1 MKKLNQILEERQEK
15 HLKNKKESMNPNNR
29 ELSIVVYIFVGLF
42 ILLMGYF
49 VYYNIAVSPNII
61 NSSYNKRQDLFAKKV
76 VRGEIISSDGKVLA
90 QTSVSKDG
98 TETREYPYNNM
109 YAHVIGY
116 ATKGKAGLESLV
128 NFNLLRSNAP
138 LLERVIKEF
147 RGVKNTGDNVITT
160 LDSKIQETAYDAL
173 GSHDGAIVVMEA
185 DTGKILAMV
194 SKPDYNPNNIDQLWD
209 SLVAAENTQD
219 SSLLNRATQ
228 GKYPPGST
236 FKILTLLEYMKENP
250 DYKDYTYQCTG
261 KIALEDS
268 VINCYH
274 NTVHGEVDLYHSFAK
289 SCNSSFANIGSN
301 LNINSLA
308 KLCDNFLFNET
319 LPYSMVYNKSSFTLT
334 KDAKTYDVM
343 QTMIGQ
349 GETLVS
355 PLHMAM
361 ITQTIANNGVM
372 MKPYLVDHTE
382 NYDGKTV
389 KKFTPSAYGNIIT
402 EEEAK
407 IMQDF
412 MQGVVNDGTASKLSG
427 QSYTAAGKTGS
438 AEFGNVKGQ
447 SHAWFVGFA
456 SVEDSKIVVSIIVE
470 EAGAGSEYAV
480 PIAKKIFDAYYNNR

>member
-1 MKKLNQILEERQEK
+1 M
-15 HLKNKKESMNPNNR
+15 
-29 ELSIVVYIFVGLF
+29 VYIFVGLF

-49 VYYNIAVSPNII
+49 VYYNIVVSPNII

-76 VRGEIISSDGKVLA
+76 VRGEIISSDGKILA
-90 QTSVSKDG
+90 QTNVNKDG
-98 TETREYPYNNM
+98 IETREYPYSNM

-138 LLERVIKEF
+138 ILERVIKEF
-147 RGVKNTGDNVITT
+147 RGVKNIGDNVVTT
-160 LDSKIQETAYDAL
+160 LDSTIQETAYNAL

-209 SLVAAENTQD
+209 SLVAAENTED

-236 FKILTLLEYMKENP
+236 FKILTLLEYIKENP
-250 DYKDYTYQCTG
+250 NYKDYMYNCTG
-261 KIALEDS
+261 KITLEDS

-274 NTVHGEVDLYHSFAK
+274 NTVHGEEDLYKSFAK
-289 SCNSSFANIGSN
+289 SCNSSFANIGLN

-308 KLCDNFLFNET
+308 KLCDNFLFNEA
-319 LPYSMVYNKSSFTLT
+319 LPYSMAYNKSSFSLT
-334 KDAKTYDVM
+334 KDARTYDVM

-372 MKPYLVDHTE
+372 MKPYLIDHTE
-382 NYDGKTV
+382 NYDGKAI
-389 KKFTPSAYGNIIT
+389 KKYSPSAYGSIIT
-402 EEEAK
+402 EEEAT

-412 MQGVVNDGTASKLSG
+412 MQDVVESGTASKLSG

-456 SVEDSKIVVSIIVE
+456 PVEDAKIVVSIIVE

-480 PIAKKIFDAYYNNR
+480 PIAKKIFDAYYSNQ